1 MYTRLFA
8 ALCALATTANAVT
21 TIEVKGKDFV
31 NSKTGD
37 RFQILGVEYV
47 SVLFLYLLTLYDRLH
62 INDIRSR
69 YLVGKAVVLII
80 MSYLQLPTRRFFR
93 LHEGQG
99 PS

>member
-21 TIEVKGKDFV
+21 TIEVKGKDFI

-47 SVLFLYLLTLYDRLH
+47 SVLF
-62 INDIRSR
+62 S
-69 YLVGKAVVLII
+69 
-80 MSYLQLPTRRFFR
+80 S
-93 LHEGQG
+93 
-99 PS
+99 